1 VDKPR
6 TKPNHALYFVNNGP
20 AKRSTTM
27 PLTGRDV
34 WEANVKLGLMSGPY
48 DPKTNRYCANADRIV
63 GLLNELLVKQE
74 SKWLPKLVQTE
85 DAMRAWLDNTPREY
99 VLRLYKFLNASGITV
114 IAIDATIEREAKKRR
129 ALASEDLTI
138 KKVRP

>member
-1 VDKPR
+1 
-6 TKPNHALYFVNNGP
+6 
-20 AKRSTTM
+20 M
-27 PLTGRDV
+27 

-48 DPKTNRYCANADRIV
+48 DLKTNRYCANADRIA

-99 VLRLYKFLNASGITV
+99 VLRLYKFPNASGITV

-138 KKVRP
+138 KKVQS